1 MSVFR
6 FTRTS
11 SNSLRT
17 QQTNN
22 PTPLHVGQ
30 KNYEPDQMEILPAI
44 DLRNG
49 HCVRLTQGDYD
60 RETVFDDNP
69 AAVAKRWVD
78 QGARRMHVVDLD
90 GARDGVRANADA
102 VAAIVEAIDIPVQLG
117 GGVRDAAEARRLI
130 DLGVDRVI
138 MGTAAIEAPDE
149 VEKAVED
156 VGAEHVIVGVD
167 AKDGMVQTRGWIEES
182 TVTAI
187 DLAQQMVKLGV
198 RRFIYT
204 DTSRDGTLTHPNFE
218 AVAELGENLR
228 YPIIVAGGIASIDD
242 LVGLAKLGVE
252 GAISGMAIYSGA
264 LDLKKA
270 IETIDEMTTAGN

>member
-1 MSVFR
+1 M
-6 FTRTS
+6 
-11 SNSLRT
+11 
-17 QQTNN
+17 
-22 PTPLHVGQ
+22 
-30 KNYEPDQMEILPAI
+30 DILPAI

-60 RETVFDDNP
+60 RETVFDGDP
-69 AAVAKRWVD
+69 ASVAKRWVD

-90 GARDGVRANADA
+90 GARDGVRANAHA
-102 VAAIVEAIDIPVQLG
+102 VAAIVEAVEIPVQVG

-138 MGTAAIEAPDE
+138 MGTAAIESPDE
-149 VEKAVED
+149 VQKATEY
-156 VGAEHVIVGVD
+156 VGAAHMIVGVD
-167 AKDGMVQTRGWIEES
+167 AKNGMVQTRGWIKES

-187 DLAQQMVKLGV
+187 DLAEQMVQRGV

-218 AVAELGENLR
+218 AVAELGQNLR

-264 LDLKKA
+264 LDLKSA